1 MGLGLKKYGPV
12 KTGGSISTTLLVLL
26 RCLCDQANEVAS
38 AASWLASHVMP
49 GRPWSD
55 DDDAAAAP
63 PFGGT
68 GRSAFGCSAAAAGDE
83 AGGGTIAVN
92 GVLLARFC
100 LL

>member
-1 MGLGLKKYGPV
+1 MGVRAQEYGPV
-12 KTGGSISTTLLVLL
+12 KTGESISTTLASLCDK
-26 RCLCDQANEVAS
+26 RLCDQAKEVAS

-55 DDDAAAAP
+55 DDDAAP